1 MIELGTGNNINMFEV
16 HVIDTDDNDVAASKP
31 SSQSSTLKLFN
42 AGRAVDGDI
51 STFSHTDVSVQAA
64 GSAVWWKVA
73 LGDEFRIKSVT
84 IKNRYCSNP
93 SDSAGC
99 LCRLTDATVS
109 LLNHLGTPVAT
120 QSVGDTCGKQ
130 DLLLEDFIPFETPE
144 PTPSPFVPTPEP
156 TPSVETPEP
165 TSSPTLS
172 SAPSTGPVEGFT
184 YVGEG
189 YCLDSEYQRYSRFS
203 GILYNAN
210 DNDCMKWCSQVLPHP
225 DFVAVEVQDYGDG
238 KKKCRCDFSGGLPED
253 VDSTD
258 YSPRAKDYISY
269 SGVGPVQNTDGAYGF
284 SCYRY
289 HVSFLGCMGGF
300 YYVLHLTH
308 CCIFRLH
315 EIRTSP
321 LLTRL
326 QL

>member
-1 MIELGTGNNINMFEV
+1 MFEV
-16 HVIDTDDNDVAASKP
+16 HVIDTDDNNVAASKP

-51 STFSHTDVSVQAA
+51 TTFSHTDVSVQAA
-64 GSAVWWKVA
+64 ASSVWWKVA

-144 PTPSPFVPTPEP
+144 PT
-156 TPSVETPEP
+156 
-165 TSSPTLS
+165 SSPSLS

-189 YCLDSEYQRYSRFS
+189 FCVDSEYEYYSFF
-203 GILYNAN
+203 GTYFFDAN
-210 DNDCMKWCSQVLPHP
+210 DNDCVKWCSQVQHA
-225 DFVAVEVQDYGDG
+225 DSVGVSTYYWGDG
-238 KKKCRCDFSGGLPED
+238 TMDCYCLFSGGLPGD
-253 VDSTD
+253 VVYTD
-258 YSPRAKDYISY
+258 YSPSAEWYYSYY
-269 SGVGPVQNTDGAYGF
+269 SGVGHVQNTTGTSGV
-284 SCYRY
+284 SCYQY
-289 HVSFLGCMGGF
+289 DVSFLGCMSGF
-300 YYVLHLTH
+300 LLCIASYSLLHVSFT
-308 CCIFRLH
+308 
-315 EIRTSP
+315 
-321 LLTRL
+321 
-326 QL
+326 

>member
-16 HVIDTDDNDVAASKP
+16 HAIDTDDNDVAASKP

-51 STFSHTDVSVQAA
+51 TTFSHTDVSVQAA

-73 LGDEFRIKSVT
+73 LGDEFSIKSVT

-130 DLLLEDFIPFETPE
+130 ELLLEDFIPF
-144 PTPSPFVPTPEP
+144 
-156 TPSVETPEP
+156 ETPEP

-189 YCLDSEYQRYSRFS
+189 FCLDSEDDYFS
-203 GILYNAN
+203 GFGTDLYDAN
-210 DNDCMKWCSQVLPHP
+210 DNDCVKWCSQVQHP
-225 DFVAVEVQDYGDG
+225 DFVAVEVYDYGYG
-238 KKKCRCDFSGGLPED
+238 AVECYCGFSGGLPGD
-253 VDSTD
+253 VDATN
-258 YSPRAKDYISY
+258 YSPVASFDFSWF
-269 SGVGPVQNTDGAYGF
+269 SGVGHVQSSDGSWGY

-289 HVSFLGCMGGF
+289 DVSFLGCMSGF
-300 YYVLHLTH
+300 LLCIASYSMLHLLFT
-308 CCIFRLH
+308 
-315 EIRTSP
+315 
-321 LLTRL
+321 
-326 QL
+326 